1 MVVFWPC
8 GVTHDKDIAL
18 RLNTFVDLQNYL
30 PWKQEVLK
38 YRCCIDKIKRF
49 RGKIFW
55 KFVGVSDNI
64 YPSPGKNVESHIVRT
79 MWKHTSSCNACDISR
94 AISNIDGED
103 AWVVKNYTVGIKY
116 VSFICYPTRDSN
128 GEKRAK
134 AKFNDVACPNTK
146 CSCYG
151 VAGKGN
157 VTSNGTSKIKSGG
170 RVRKFICSACGTVF
184 CSRKNT
190 VFYGLRT
197 SPEKITLALD
207 LSTKGLSVN
216 KIAEVVKVCP
226 VTVRKWT
233 GKAAS
238 HCEKVNDQL

>member
-1 MVVFWPC
+1 M
-8 GVTHDKDIAL
+8 G
-18 RLNTFVDLQNYL
+18 
-30 PWKQEVLK
+30 
-38 YRCCIDKIKRF
+38 KR
-49 RGKIFW
+49 GPK
-55 KFVGVSDNI
+55 
-64 YPSPGKNVESHIVRT
+64 P
-79 MWKHTSSCNACDISR
+79 
-94 AISNIDGED
+94 
-103 AWVVKNYTVGIKY
+103 
-116 VSFICYPTRDSN
+116 
-128 GEKRAK
+128 
-134 AKFNDVACPNTK
+134 KFNDVACPNAK

-170 RVRKFICSACGTVF
+170 RVRKFICSSCGIVF

-197 SPEKITLALD
+197 NPEKIALALD

-233 GKAAS
+233 GKAAG
-238 HCEKVNDQL
+238 HCEKVNESTLTGVETAKVEMDELWTFVEKKHCPRKTNMKMKVHGSG

>member
-1 MVVFWPC
+1 M
-8 GVTHDKDIAL
+8 G
-18 RLNTFVDLQNYL
+18 
-30 PWKQEVLK
+30 
-38 YRCCIDKIKRF
+38 KR
-49 RGKIFW
+49 GPK
-55 KFVGVSDNI
+55 
-64 YPSPGKNVESHIVRT
+64 P
-79 MWKHTSSCNACDISR
+79 
-94 AISNIDGED
+94 
-103 AWVVKNYTVGIKY
+103 
-116 VSFICYPTRDSN
+116 
-128 GEKRAK
+128 
-134 AKFNDVACPNTK
+134 KFNDVACPNAK

-151 VAGKGN
+151 VTGKGN

-170 RVRKFICSACGTVF
+170 RVRKFICSTCGKVF

-197 SPEKITLALD
+197 SPDRIALALD

-238 HCEKVNDQL
+238 HCKKVNESTLTGVETEKVEMDELWTFVEKKRCPRKMNMKMTVHGSG

>member
-1 MVVFWPC
+1 M
-8 GVTHDKDIAL
+8 G
-18 RLNTFVDLQNYL
+18 
-30 PWKQEVLK
+30 
-38 YRCCIDKIKRF
+38 KR
-49 RGKIFW
+49 GPK
-55 KFVGVSDNI
+55 
-64 YPSPGKNVESHIVRT
+64 P
-79 MWKHTSSCNACDISR
+79 
-94 AISNIDGED
+94 
-103 AWVVKNYTVGIKY
+103 
-116 VSFICYPTRDSN
+116 
-128 GEKRAK
+128 
-134 AKFNDVACPNTK
+134 KFNDVACPNAK

-170 RVRKFICSACGTVF
+170 QVRKFICSACGLVF

-233 GKAAS
+233 GKGTCSIGCGGLAQRKKLGQPWHRVAPRYNIPNILEIANPLFSACVEDRQLILPSDFACFAS
-238 HCEKVNDQL
+238 RSVADLPLDHAFPHSYL